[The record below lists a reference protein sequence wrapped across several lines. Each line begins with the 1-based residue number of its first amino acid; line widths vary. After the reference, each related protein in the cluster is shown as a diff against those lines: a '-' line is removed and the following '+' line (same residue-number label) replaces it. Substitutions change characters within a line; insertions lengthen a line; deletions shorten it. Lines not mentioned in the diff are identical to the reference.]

1 MSQVIIIKLPT
12 GSNPPSGFQLVKTL
26 RGIDIYH
33 KTIQKI
39 NANDINDLNNMFNN
53 LGIDSANNVAIVP
66 EVDENA
72 FIEALNQ
79 SLQNLSMGG
88 KRRSRSRSK
97 KGKKSTK
104 SKKSIKRKK
113 STKSK
118 KSTKR
123 KKY

>member
-26 RGIDIYH
+26 RGTDIYH

-88 KRRSRSRSK
+88 KRRSRSRSRSKKSK
-97 KGKKSTK
+97 KGKKS
-104 SKKSIKRKK
+104 KKSRK
-113 STKSK
+113 
-118 KSTKR
+118 
-123 KKY
+123 

>member
-12 GSNPPSGFQLVKTL
+12 GSNPPAGFQLVKTL

-66 EVDENA
+66 EIDENA
-72 FIEALNQ
+72 FIE

-88 KRRSRSRSK
+88 KRRSRS
-97 KGKKSTK
+97 KKSRSRK
-104 SKKSIKRKK
+104 SKKSKK
-113 STKSK
+113 SRKS
-118 KSTKR
+118 R
-123 KKY
+123 KY